1 MVKFGYL
8 NGKCLADILVV
19 AADADGVV
27 VVGVDAVGAAV
38 FAVRRTAA
46 GPEHLALKCTWNE
59 KISTNLLR
67 VFRRFSP

>member
-1 MVKFGYL
+1 MVKVGYL

-46 GPEHLALKCTWNE
+46 GPEHLALKCT
-59 KISTNLLR
+59 
-67 VFRRFSP
+67 